1 MLWSSSYMAPEYIH
15 GGAVT
20 LKSDIFS
27 LGVIILE
34 VITGRR
40 GFSDVSIISSEDFI
54 ELVSRLCF
62 NF

>member
-1 MLWSSSYMAPEYIH
+1 MAPEYVH

-40 GFSDVSIISSEDFI
+40 GFPGVTRRSSGDFI
-54 ELVSRLCF
+54 ELVSRFCF
-62 NF
+62 YF